1 MSGRRAGGP
10 IAYFRQTR
18 RAGIDAP
25 QRHLIN
31 LTVFLILAAIL
42 VVYILLSLLFIR
54 GAGGTILVEAATAS
68 GIDRLND
75 VTMRGIPVGIV
86 GSVELTPRGT
96 ATIEVILDA
105 GVTVPTGT
113 KAALVRRT
121 AIGDPTMELSPGTGS
136 PIPNG
141 GRIPLS
147 DTTTPPDPGRTIEVL
162 ARVLH
167 SVPSKDLT
175 TVISELA
182 TAVRGRGEDL
192 ATLSEA
198 SADLPETLLG
208 VKEQLESLIINGPKV
223 TSVLSANA
231 DTLADDLAQTAALAD
246 ILRDERF
253 NLRDLSENGATFAQV
268 ATDLIVKDKANLAC
282 LLSDL
287 GELNATMARRD
298 NLANLKRTLEN
309 NHYFFDGVWLAVQH
323 GRDGLDWFRV
333 QLVFPPGEP
342 PGTPYEPNRPTPD
355 VFGGNA
361 CRSIYGQGVGPGT
374 QSLPLHLAPDSTLH
388 PGR

>member
-1 MSGRRAGGP
+1 MRGRRTGGP
-10 IAYFRQTR
+10 IAYIRQTR

-31 LTVFLILAAIL
+31 VTVFLILASIL
-42 VVYILLSLLFIR
+42 IVYILLSLLFIR
-54 GAGGTILVEAATAS
+54 GAGRTLKVEAATAS

-75 VTMRGIPVGIV
+75 VTMRGVPVGIV

-105 GVTVPTGT
+105 GVTVPSGT
-113 KAALVRRT
+113 KAAIVRRT
-121 AIGDPTMELSPGTGS
+121 AIGDPTMDLSPGAG
-136 PIPNG
+136 PPLPNG

-147 DTTTPPDPGRTIEVL
+147 DTSSPPDPGRTIEVL
-162 ARVLH
+162 AQVLH
-167 SVPSKDLT
+167 SVPSEDLT

-198 SADLPETLLG
+198 SADLPEAMLS
-208 VKEQLESLIINGPKV
+208 VKEELESLIVNGPKV
-223 TSVLSANA
+223 TSVLATNA
-231 DTLADDLAQTAALAD
+231 DTLADDLAQTAVLAD

-253 NLRDLSENGATFAQV
+253 NLRDLSENGANFAEV

-287 GELNATMARRD
+287 GQLNATMARRE

-333 QLVFPPGEP
+333 QLTFPPSQP
-342 PGTPYEPNRPTPD
+342 PGNAYEPNRPTPD
-355 VFGGNA
+355 AFGGNA
-361 CRSIYGQGVGPGT
+361 CRSIYGQGVGPAT
-374 QSLPLHLAPDSTLH
+374 QSQPVHLAPGSTVH
-388 PGR
+388 PGS